1 MLVAQ
6 LRDHLAA
13 GWKAENGEDL
23 LHALTV
29 EHRLQPFNRDY
40 FSQESSLFSYA
51 HEWRAGLEAEAA
63 SVAAQPLQPV
73 EQEGALTLRQLSD
86 FLSDPVRSFF
96 RQRLNI
102 YFELE
107 DPGSEDQEPFDI
119 NALENWRLQ
128 DELIRAQKWALE
140 AGVSRQD
147 VLRQQLERIERR
159 GELAP
164 GEFAAVL
171 SEDLAEPM
179 DTLFASYQQVLDN
192 WPQPLANEALEDDT
206 GGVMFSDWLSELR
219 ANAAGGRARVVLES
233 IGIMT
238 KERSYRFDRLLPY
251 WVAHIA
257 GHLDG
262 KPMHTV
268 IVSKNGTAELPPL
281 DIEQA
286 RNLWET
292 LIETWKAGQLRPLP
306 LAVKTGFVW
315 LKKEGTEHSAPDS
328 DAWFAARDNYE
339 NHDPANMKFGERD
352 SNAYLARAWPD
363 FAALWS
369 DGEFARLADT
379 LLAPLINHLARSKK
393 GAKE

>member
-1 MLVAQ
+1 
-6 LRDHLAA
+6 
-13 GWKAENGEDL
+13 L

-219 ANAAGGRARVVLES
+219 ANAAGDRARVVLES

-262 KPMHTV
+262 KPMNTV

-306 LAVKTGFVW
+306 LAVKTAFVW

-379 LLAPLINHLARSKK
+379 LLAPLRNHLARSKK